1 MLHRLLEPKVFRI
14 GKAADELL
22 GRGISPRAPPC
33 EVWTGWAFEIADPW
47 CNVLGFTVYVKEP
60 ERARA

>member
-1 MLHRLLEPKVFRI
+1 MFRI